1 MERTRDTR
9 PGPPAI
15 AVRPRASAPGR
26 GRRCPGCGGT
36 YDPADPDRHSGRR
49 RHRKYAAD
57 GADAAPHGPA
67 HLPRA
72 TAARPGRA
80 TRDRSGGTPALRG
93 TAVPPREPDPD
104 G

>member
-1 MERTRDTR
+1 
-9 PGPPAI
+9 
-15 AVRPRASAPGR
+15 
-26 GRRCPGCGGT
+26 
-36 YDPADPDRHSGRR
+36 
-49 RHRKYAAD
+49 HRKYAAD

-104 G
+104 GAVPALAERRPWARSRFAGPHAPGPGEGAGQRCRPRPLRVRARRD